1 MNSPYGVCGPEM
13 EADSIAIA
21 QASVAIFDHYETLV
35 GSNIVA
41 ANERQ
46 HDEYDNLYLVP
57 N

>member
-1 MNSPYGVCGPEM
+1 MNRPYGAYGSEM

-21 QASVAIFDHYETLV
+21 QATVAIFDHYETLV

-41 ANERQ
+41 ANEHQ
-46 HDEYDNLYLVP
+46 YDEYDNLYLVP